1 MKKTITILLLS
12 TFISAL
18 SAQTAPAWVKY
29 SGPADYQNYDV
40 QEVSTATDSAGN
52 IYTAASMADTVN
64 TLSKI
69 MLVKYNAAGVQQ
81 WIQYYDNAD
90 ASYNGSYLKKILVDR
105 AGNAYLCGYGIGGS
119 TNGKDFLLVKYDNT
133 GSMQFSDYLDAGS
146 NIDDYVT
153 SACFDTHGNIILAGY
168 GNRGGSTGDDIF
180 VCSFTNVGSLNWSY
194 LWNNIASNDEDQA
207 LAVAADTT
215 GNVFITG
222 STYQSATGRD
232 MVTLKLNSSGAMQWT
247 KIYSYSGDGN
257 DDRGFSVVADAAG
270 NSYVTGA
277 TADWNTI
284 KYDPSGNVLW
294 NQHYTTFDLSRFDEK
309 KVLLD
314 TAGNVISVGN
324 AFVSTAE
331 QNNFVV
337 NKYTKAG
344 VLLWSAN
351 VNGPAGGESVE
362 VMYDALVDSAGY
374 IYVTGKYDGA
384 LSADILTSV
393 FSPAGVVVWNNP
405 FANALNTAGDDR
417 AYAIALDGHRNIILA
432 GLSETRT
439 SNSVDAV
446 DVITLKYNALQFTTA
461 VSTIAANEADVL
473 LYPNPSHSNLT
484 IRLTDESLLGAVITV
499 TNLLGQTVMVE
510 TLNSLK
516 QQLNVSNV
524 AKGLYMLN
532 IKSGDQ
538 SVSKKFMVE

>member
-1 MKKTITILLLS
+1 MKKTITLLL
-12 TFISAL
+12 ISAL
-18 SAQTAPAWVKY
+18 INALNAQTAPSWVKY
-29 SGPADYQNYDV
+29 SGPADYANYDV
-40 QEVSTATDSAGN
+40 QEVSTGTDSMGN
-52 IYTAASMADTVN
+52 IYTAASMSDTVN
-64 TLSKI
+64 DLSKA
-69 MLVKYNAAGVQQ
+69 MLVKYNPAGVQQ
-81 WIQYYDNAD
+81 WIQYYDNND
-90 ASYNGSYLKKILVDR
+90 ANFNGSHVKKLLVDP
-105 AGNAYLCGYGIGGS
+105 AGNCYLCGYGIGGS
-119 TNGKDFLLVKYDNT
+119 TNGKDFLLVKYDNA

-146 NIDDYVT
+146 NVDDYLT
-153 SACFDTHGNIILAGY
+153 SARFDTHGNIILAGY
-168 GNRGGSTGDDIF
+168 GNHGGTTGDDIF

-194 LWNNIASNDEDQA
+194 LWNNTAGNDEDRA
-207 LAVAADTT
+207 LDVAADTT
-215 GNVFITG
+215 GNVFVTG

-232 MVTLKLNSSGAMQWT
+232 MVTLKVNATGNLQWA

-277 TADWNTI
+277 TADWITI

-294 NQHYTTFDLSRFDEK
+294 NQHYTTFDLSRFDNK

-324 AFVSTAE
+324 AFEGTSE

-344 VLLWSAN
+344 LLLWSAN

-384 LSADILTSV
+384 LSTDILTSV

-417 AYAIALDGHRNIILA
+417 AYSIALDGHRNIILA
-432 GLSETRT
+432 GLAETRS

-446 DVITLKYNALQFTTA
+446 DVVTLKYNALQLSTA
-461 VSTIAANEADVL
+461 VSTIAANEAEVL
-473 LYPNPSHSNLT
+473 LYPNPNHGNLT
-484 IRLTDESLLGAVITV
+484 LSLTDQNLLGAVITV
-499 TNLLGQTVMVE
+499 TNMLGQTVMVE
-510 TLNSLK
+510 TLNNLK

-532 IKSGDQ
+532 IKTGAQ
-538 SVSKKFMVE
+538 TISKKFMVE